1 VNRRSRKQD
10 RFAKYEHVENITN
23 GLNDEILLHVFK
35 ILHLLSS
42 Q

>member
-1 VNRRSRKQD
+1 VNKRSRKQD
-10 RFAKYEHVENITN
+10 RFAKYEHGENVTN

-35 ILHLLSS
+35 VLHLLSS